1 MTWMGEGDLE
11 HRTNELAARLPS
23 ELGVFARLAF
33 NYRWS
38 WLPDGPELFEAID
51 PYRWAMRRGNP
62 VRLLLEM
69 PVHPLSEAAGNEELL
84 ERAHALDVQL
94 QEDLARPFSMGSA
107 ERPIAFLCAEYGVHQ
122 SLPTYS
128 GGLGVLAGDILKEAS
143 DLALPMVAVGMFY
156 RQGNFHQR
164 IDRSGWQHEYWIE
177 SDPDRLPMALVTGDD
192 GNPLTVTVPFR
203 GRDVV
208 VQIWRLDVG
217 RVPLYLLDT
226 RRPENSRVDRWITSR
241 VYIGDRKIRLAQ
253 YALLGIGAIRALQ
266 AMGIEPGI
274 VHLNEG
280 HAGMAPLE
288 LSRGRVAAGW
298 SFSDALEG
306 ARSRT
311 IFTTHT
317 PLPAGNETYSAE
329 ELAEVLGD
337 IAAGLGVEREQVLR
351 LGRVHPDDQ
360 DDPFGLTVLGLRM
373 SRDANGVS
381 RRHGEVARSMW
392 QPLFPEVQPEAV
404 PIRHVTNGVHVP
416 TWMAPEMRH
425 LLNRYLGDGWTS
437 RAADP
442 ATWSGVDAI
451 PDEELWA
458 ARCSLR
464 TALVE
469 YVRDKSASDR
479 LARGEP
485 VDYAQAAAEAFDPNV
500 LMVGFARRVAAYK
513 RLYLLVLEP
522 DRARQLLDD
531 PHPIQLVTSGKAHQ
545 EDEEAKGLLQ
555 SVFSMKLEP
564 QVAERVAYLEDYD
577 MLVARRLVWGCD
589 VWLNLP
595 RAPLEASGTS
605 GMKAALNGAL
615 NLSSLDGWW
624 AEAYDGSNGWA
635 IPGDAT
641 LEPDAQD
648 AHDATILYDL
658 LDREVTPLFYA
669 RDGDG
674 APSGWVARVR
684 SSLKTIGP
692 RFCATR
698 MLHDYVRDMYRLA

>member
-11 HRTNELAARLPS
+11 HRTKELAARLPA
-23 ELGVFARLAF
+23 ELGVFAQLAF

-38 WLPDGPELFEAID
+38 WLPDGPELFETID

-69 PVHPLSEAAGNEELL
+69 PVHPLTEAAGNQELL
-84 ERAHALDVQL
+84 ERAHALHGQL
-94 QEDLARPFSMGSA
+94 REDLSRPFSTGSA

-122 SLPTYS
+122 SLATYS

-253 YALLGIGAIRALQ
+253 YALLGIGAIRALH

-280 HAGMAPLE
+280 HAGLAPLE
-288 LSRGRVAAGW
+288 LSRGGVAGGE
-298 SFSDALEG
+298 SFADALEE
-306 ARSRT
+306 ARGRT

-317 PLPAGNETYSAE
+317 PVPAGNETYSPE
-329 ELAEVLGD
+329 ELSDVLGD
-337 IAAGLGVEREQVLR
+337 FAAGLGVEQEQVLR
-351 LGRVHPDDQ
+351 LGRVRPDDPE
-360 DDPFGLTVLGLRM
+360 DPFGLTVLGLRV
-373 SRDANGVS
+373 SREANGVS
-381 RRHGEVARSMW
+381 RRHGEVARAMW
-392 QPLFPEVQPEAV
+392 QPLFPDRSPEGV

-416 TWMAPEMRH
+416 TWMAPEMRS
-425 LLNRYLGDGWTS
+425 LLDRYLGDGWRS
-437 RAADP
+437 RASDP

-464 TALVE
+464 RSLVE

-485 VDYAQAAAEAFDPNV
+485 VDYAEAAAGAFDPGV
-500 LMVGFARRVAAYK
+500 LTLGFARRVAAYK

-522 DRARQLLDD
+522 DRARRLLDD
-531 PHPIQLVTSGKAHQ
+531 PDPIQLVISGKAHQ
-545 EDEEAKGLLQ
+545 EDEDAKRLLR
-555 SVFSMKLEP
+555 SVFGMKLEP

-624 AEAYDGSNGWA
+624 AEAYDGTNGWA
-635 IPGDAT
+635 IPGDAS

-648 AHDATILYDL
+648 AHDATILYDV

-674 APSGWVARVR
+674 APSGWIARMK

-698 MLHDYVRDMYRLA
+698 MLEDYVRDVYRLT

>member
-1 MTWMGEGDLE
+1 MAWMGEGDLD
-11 HRTNELAARLPS
+11 HRTKELASRLPP
-23 ELGVFARLAF
+23 ELEVFAQLAF

-69 PVHPLSEAAGNEELL
+69 PVYPLSVAAGNQELL
-84 ERAHALDVQL
+84 ERAHSLHGQL
-94 QEDLARPFSMGSA
+94 RGDLARPFSTGSA

-128 GGLGVLAGDILKEAS
+128 GGLGVLAGDVLKEAS

-192 GNPLTVTVPFR
+192 GKPLTVTVPLR

-208 VQIWRLDVG
+208 VQIWRLDIG
-217 RVPLYLLDT
+217 RVPLYLLDS

-241 VYIGDRKIRLAQ
+241 IYIGDRKIRLAQ
-253 YALLGIGAIRALQ
+253 YALLGIGAIRALH
-266 AMGIEPGI
+266 AMGIDPGI

-280 HAGMAPLE
+280 HAALAPLE
-288 LSRGRVAAGW
+288 LARGRVAAGW
-298 SFSDALEG
+298 SFAEALED

-317 PLPAGNETYSAE
+317 PVPAGNETYSADD
-329 ELAEVLGD
+329 LREVLGD
-337 IAAGLGVEREQVLR
+337 FAAGLGAEEEVVR
-351 LGRVHPDDQ
+351 LGRVRPDDP
-360 DDPFGLTVLGLRM
+360 DDPFGLTVLGLRA
-373 SRDANGVS
+373 SREANGVS

-392 QPLFPEVQPEAV
+392 HRLFPDRPPEAV

-416 TWMAPEMRH
+416 TWMAPEMRS
-425 LLNRYLGDGWTS
+425 LLDQYLGDGWVS
-437 RAADP
+437 RAAVP
-442 ATWSGVDAI
+442 ATWSGVDSI
-451 PDEELWA
+451 PDEELWRV
-458 ARCSLR
+458 RCSLR
-464 TALVE
+464 TSLTE
-469 YVRDKSASDR
+469 FVRDKSASDR

-485 VDYAQAAAEAFDPNV
+485 VDYAEAAAGSFDANV
-500 LMVGFARRVAAYK
+500 LTLGFARRVAAYK
-513 RLYLLVLEP
+513 RLYLLVLDP
-522 DRARQLLDD
+522 DRARRLLDD
-531 PHPIQLVTSGKAHQ
+531 PTPIQLVVSGKAHQ
-545 EDEEAKGLLQ
+545 EDQEAKRLLQ
-555 SVFSMKLEP
+555 SVFTMKLEP
-564 QVAERVAYLEDYD
+564 HVAERVAYLEDYD
-577 MLVARRLVWGCD
+577 LLVAKRLIWGCD

-624 AEAYDGSNGWA
+624 AEAYDGTNGWG
-635 IPGDAT
+635 IGGDAS

-674 APSGWVARVR
+674 APAGWVARIK

-692 RFCATR
+692 RFAATR
-698 MLHDYVRDMYRLA
+698 MVQDYVRHVYRLG